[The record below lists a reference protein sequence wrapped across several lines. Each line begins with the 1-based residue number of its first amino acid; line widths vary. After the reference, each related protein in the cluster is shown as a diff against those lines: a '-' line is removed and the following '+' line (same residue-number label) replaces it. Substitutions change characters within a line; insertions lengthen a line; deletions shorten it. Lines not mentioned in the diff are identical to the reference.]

1 MPSQLAKR
9 AIVATFVRVV
19 RRRSRRGGVVTHAKR
34 DIGTEQRL
42 ERAQRRRGFRFAWAR
57 HRMSLDGG
65 RELNDK
71 REDRDPGDKN

>member
-1 MPSQLAKR
+1 LRLA
-9 AIVATFVRVV
+9 
-19 RRRSRRGGVVTHAKR
+19 G
-34 DIGTEQRL
+34 
-42 ERAQRRRGFRFAWAR
+42 AR